1 MSMLND
7 SIREFLNG
15 RHYATLATQNEDGSI
30 HLTPV
35 WYLFE
40 DERFFVSSGSYA
52 RKYKNILARPG
63 VSLMVDSRRNPG
75 DALWLSVSG
84 NAEIIEGKQSDELHL
99 KIIKRYITE
108 AGLADPTVGGVFTAA
123 GEVTISIKPDSYRS
137 WELKDLDE
145 QYFNGVLRQT
155 PEKWFLPVD

>member
-40 DERFFVSSGSYA
+40 DERFLISSGSYA
-52 RKYKNILARPG
+52 RKYKNILERPG
-63 VSLMVDSRRNPG
+63 VSIMVDSRG
-75 DALWLSVSG
+75 SQGSEQWVSVTG
-84 NAEIIEGKQSDELHL
+84 NAEIIEGEESQEIHA
-99 KIIKRYITE
+99 KILKRYLTDT
-108 AGLADPTVGGVFTAA
+108 ALADPVVGGGFTAI
-123 GEVTISIKPDSYRS
+123 GELSISVRPETVKS
-137 WELKDLDE
+137 WKLKDSDE
-145 QYFNGVLRQT
+145 QYFGGILGQT
-155 PEKWFLPVD
+155 PDKWFHQID

>member
-35 WYLFE
+35 WYLYE

-75 DALWLSVSG
+75 DAQWLSVLG
-84 NAEIIEGKQSDELHL
+84 NAEIITGEESQEIHA
-99 KIIKRYITE
+99 KILKRYLTD
-108 AGLADPTVGGVFTAA
+108 AALADPTVGGGFTAI
-123 GEVTISIKPDSYRS
+123 GELTISVRPESVKS
-137 WELKDLDE
+137 WKLKDSDE
-145 QYFNGVLRQT
+145 QYFGGILGQT
-155 PEKWFLPVD
+155 PEKWFHPVD